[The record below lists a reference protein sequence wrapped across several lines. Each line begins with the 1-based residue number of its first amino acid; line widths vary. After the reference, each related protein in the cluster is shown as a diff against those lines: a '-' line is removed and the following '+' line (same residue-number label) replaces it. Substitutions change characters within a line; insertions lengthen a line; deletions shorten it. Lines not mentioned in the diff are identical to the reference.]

1 MTGSPLSP
9 RTSTAPG
16 STPDTAVEVLR
27 LTSEWLV
34 GGCLFIVV
42 AVLGSVFLRRRLIAR
57 GKPLTVCA
65 LRETGDRRW
74 RFGLL
79 RYGTTGLEWFKLAGL
94 SVRPARQWQRTLL
107 DVGSG
112 QPLPSGERPEIMIPA
127 AIRLDCGYRE
137 VRFELAL
144 ARAPSTALRSWVEA
158 SPPGRNVNVA

>member
-9 RTSTAPG
+9 SPSTAPG
-16 STPDTAVEVLR
+16 STPDTTVDELR

-42 AVLGSVFLRRRLIAR
+42 AVLGAVFVRRRLIAR

-65 LRETGDRRW
+65 LREPGDRRW

-79 RYGTTGLEWFKLAGL
+79 RYGTTGLEWFRLAGL
-94 SVRPARQWQRTLL
+94 SLRPARAWDRTLL
-107 DVGSG
+107 DIGAG
-112 QPLPSGERPEIMIPA
+112 QSLESGERPEIMIPA
-127 AIRLDCGYRE
+127 PIRVECCCRE
-137 VRFELAL
+137 ARFEIAL
-144 ARAPSTALRSWVEA
+144 ARAPYTALRSWIEA

>member
-1 MTGSPLSP
+1 M
-9 RTSTAPG
+9 A
-16 STPDTAVEVLR
+16 ELR

-34 GGCLFIVV
+34 GGCLFLVV
-42 AVLGSVFLRRRLIAR
+42 AVLGAVFLRRRLIAR

-65 LRETGDRRW
+65 LRELGDRRW

-107 DVGSG
+107 DIGAG
-112 QPLPSGERPEIMIPA
+112 QPLKSGERPEIMIPA
-127 AIRLDCGYRE
+127 AITLDCHYRE
-137 VRFELAL
+137 ARFELVL
-144 ARAPSTALRSWVEA
+144 ARAPYTALRSWVEA